1 MQSGTVFY
9 CAARRSVP
17 RAVKQASWTLTMGLG
32 TRCGLPALRLPF
44 ARTLRQERWGMMTC
58 QLVNKR
64 VILQGTRKIG
74 LDEFETAL
82 PLLAQER
89 GCRCVTVDCCSS
101 HMPCC

>member
-1 MQSGTVFY
+1 
-9 CAARRSVP
+9 
-17 RAVKQASWTLTMGLG
+17 
-32 TRCGLPALRLPF
+32 
-44 ARTLRQERWGMMTC
+44 MMTC